1 MTWSGLAGGILLLM
15 AWCLPASSAPLDG
28 LLRASGDYPDA
39 DYYIEVGGDVMSG
52 PLDFWRVRA
61 NDKRLAGTLAG
72 DYQGGHISGGMQLLP
87 GLWLS
92 GAYWDRTIRDVSD
105 PYHYNSGAVAI
116 QYRFFDGQ
124 EALPA
129 LALRFSSWGNWSDA
143 VASST
148 PVKVNNVVL
157 DTVKIT
163 LPGDSQLQADLIGT
177 WNLSPSTSVTLLAS
191 GGTVQLGYGALTA
204 TTTLD
209 ACSTELVFNQNSIF
223 GQCVQKGVIKSQF
236 FDSSGEYGVDVVK
249 ELAWRGVF
257 TQLGA
262 NVHWR
267 YDNVTLRAAYLYYSI
282 QRDAVDQILA
292 ARGKKQYVVNEVM
305 TLDAGYQLHKYLSV
319 YGRGEFMTHLF
330 FNDVPVMYN
339 SSSSSNFARKYSLFS
354 FGLRSSF

>member
-15 AWCLPASSAPLDG
+15 VWCLPASSAPLDG

-209 ACSTELVFNQNSIF
+209 AWSTELVFNQNSIF

-257 TQLGA
+257 AQLGA